1 MQGINIWLC
10 GLEGRENCASNKN
23 WLNSWRTDPPDVAT
37 RQASI
42 CLAQNS
48 ALWRLSAEE
57 PAMRARWPL
66 FNLFLTTC
74 LLSLFSLVF
83 NNTMSFGFSVGDFVA
98 VLQLA
103 NDVQKQFVDAPS
115 QFRAISEEWA
125 FCIITDAFAY
135 LFSNRVK
142 SLSIVLQ
149 DIDDILPTRDF
160 TSHQKTELGN
170 VVKNCR
176 SILQELDNILIEF
189 KELDPVAKCVDG
201 KPRRVWKRFRWDQ
214 KDVNE
219 LRSRIS
225 SNILLLTTFLGQVNR
240 YIKLGFFFK
249 WTI

>member
-1 MQGINIWLC
+1 M
-10 GLEGRENCASNKN
+10 
-23 WLNSWRTDPPDVAT
+23 
-37 RQASI
+37 
-42 CLAQNS
+42 
-48 ALWRLSAEE
+48 
-57 PAMRARWPL
+57 
-66 FNLFLTTC
+66 
-74 LLSLFSLVF
+74 
-83 NNTMSFGFSVGDFVA
+83 
-98 VLQLA
+98 
-103 NDVQKQFVDAPS
+103 
-115 QFRAISEEWA
+115 
-125 FCIITDAFAY
+125 
-135 LFSNRVK
+135 
-142 SLSIVLQ
+142 LQ

-176 SILQELDNILIEF
+176 SVLQELDNILIEL

-249 WTI
+249 